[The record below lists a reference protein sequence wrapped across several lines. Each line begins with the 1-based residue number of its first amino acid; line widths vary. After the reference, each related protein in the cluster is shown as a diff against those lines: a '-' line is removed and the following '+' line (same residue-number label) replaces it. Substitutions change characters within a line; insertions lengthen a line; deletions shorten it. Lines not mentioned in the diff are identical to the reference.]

1 MFDLRL
7 LLQIYMMRRS
17 RRHAAR
23 WTFRK
28 LGASEGER
36 GRWERLEFPGEQSK
50 SYERQTK
57 SGRMRG
63 GGTGA
68 AGWVA
73 SLRVEREKRM
83 EEKVNTF
90 LLPLSLPAGAL
101 SLLSKPL
108 RDVQF
113 NFGESWK
120 EGRWEGDS
128 AHVESF
134 LSIRCWCDVGVIPLF
149 SVPHG
154 QPTSSAPPIDSNL
167 QHSLR

>member
-17 RRHAAR
+17 RRRRAAR

-36 GRWERLEFPGEQSK
+36 GRLERLEFPGEQSK

-90 LLPLSLPAGAL
+90 LLLSSLPAGAL
-101 SLLSKPL
+101 SLLS
-108 RDVQF
+108 
-113 NFGESWK
+113 
-120 EGRWEGDS
+120 
-128 AHVESF
+128 
-134 LSIRCWCDVGVIPLF
+134 
-149 SVPHG
+149 
-154 QPTSSAPPIDSNL
+154 
-167 QHSLR
+167 

>member
-90 LLPLSLPAGAL
+90 LLLLPFPAGAL
-101 SLLSKPL
+101 SL
-108 RDVQF
+108 
-113 NFGESWK
+113 
-120 EGRWEGDS
+120 
-128 AHVESF
+128 
-134 LSIRCWCDVGVIPLF
+134 
-149 SVPHG
+149 
-154 QPTSSAPPIDSNL
+154 
-167 QHSLR
+167 SLL